1 MIATD
6 SRTDKQ
12 PLDKLSGLVE
22 RVTFHNETNGYCVLR
37 LKVKGE
43 RDLITVLGHTPS
55 VTPGEYASASGIWVM
70 DKEYGRQ
77 FRAQFLR
84 IHAPT
89 TLHGIEK
96 YLGSGMVKGIGPFC
110 AKMLV
115 SAFGTDVFTV
125 IEEQP
130 ERLKGLRGIG
140 PKRIQKITSGWAD
153 QKVIREIMVFLHSHG
168 VSTSKSVRIY
178 KKYGKDAV
186 KTVKE
191 NPYRLAKDIR
201 GIGFKSAD
209 TIAQNIGIEPTS
221 PIRAQA
227 GVAFALSEA
236 SGNQG
241 HCCLPRPLLIS
252 QASELLNIPES
263 VISNAIDHE
272 IDEGELIE
280 ADFPVQGC
288 IYLASLYLSEKSVGR
303 NLRELVKGTPPWPNI
318 DPEKAIPWVEKKLN
332 LTLAASQ
339 REAVAAALKS
349 KVMVITGGPGV
360 GKTTIVRAILT
371 ILRAKGV
378 NMMLCAPTGRAAKR
392 LSESSGMEAKT
403 IHRLL
408 EIDPATMEF

>member
-1 MIATD
+1 MHALDTHNAQ
-6 SRTDKQ
+6 Q
-12 PLDKLSGLVE
+12 PMDKLSGLVE
-22 RVTFHNETNGYCVLR
+22 RVTFHNEMNGYCVLR

-43 RDLITVLGHTPS
+43 RELVTLLGHAPS
-55 VTPGEYASASGIWVM
+55 VTPGEYASALGNWIV

-77 FRAQFLR
+77 FRAQYLR

-89 TLHGIEK
+89 TLVGIEK

-110 AKMLV
+110 AKTLV
-115 SAFGTDVFTV
+115 KAFGVEVFKV

-130 ERLKGLRGIG
+130 DRLKGLRGIG

-178 KKYGKDAV
+178 KKYGKVAV
-186 KTVKE
+186 KTVKD

-241 HCCLPRPLLIS
+241 HCCLPQPLLIS

-280 ADFPVQGC
+280 ADFPEQGC

-332 LTLAASQ
+332 LTLAAS
-339 REAVAAALKS
+339 
-349 KVMVITGGPGV
+349 
-360 GKTTIVRAILT
+360 
-371 ILRAKGV
+371 
-378 NMMLCAPTGRAAKR
+378 
-392 LSESSGMEAKT
+392 
-403 IHRLL
+403 
-408 EIDPATMEF
+408 